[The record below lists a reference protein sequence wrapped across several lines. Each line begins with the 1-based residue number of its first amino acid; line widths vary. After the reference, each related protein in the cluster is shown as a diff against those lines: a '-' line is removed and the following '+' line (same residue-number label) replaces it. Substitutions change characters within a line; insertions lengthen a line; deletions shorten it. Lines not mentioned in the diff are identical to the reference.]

1 MLKSLSIEN
10 IAVIEK
16 ATIDFEGGFNVLT
29 GETGA
34 GKSIIIDSI
43 NMILGER
50 SSRDLI
56 RRGANKAKVV
66 ALFDQIG
73 QGALDAISQAGFD
86 PSGFADECLIQ
97 RTISIDGKSVCKIN
111 GMPITA
117 AMLRKIAVNL
127 INIHGQHDNQ
137 VLFDSSTH
145 CGFIDAIAGISD
157 ELNTYKD
164 EFTKLKKIRRELIA
178 LKEEAEAKEE
188 SEELWRFQID
198 ELTQADLKIGERE
211 QLTKRKN
218 AILNSE
224 KIASALDNAYNCI
237 NGNEAA
243 GVQGTFSLMAD
254 ALNRLEGIQPY
265 FGEIQDFLIQ
275 FRENLYSLG
284 ELKND
289 LSDFLSQID
298 YNPEELEEIEERLD
312 FIYRLSLKYGDTEE
326 EMLEYLSKIETEL
339 QKLESSD
346 ELINQVT
353 DQYNALLEKCVSMAE
368 DISAKRKKSAD
379 DFSKNIENELSF
391 LNMPSVHFSVSFEKG
406 NLSSNGFDIVEFL
419 ISTNVGDKLKPISK
433 IASGGELSRIMLAV
447 KNVLSKNDS
456 IDTLIF
462 DEIDTGVSGNAAIK
476 IAMKLKEVSAFRQVI
491 CVTHLP
497 QIASFA
503 SSHFLIEKTS
513 DSEGTYTT
521 VKQLNTEAREKE
533 LARMVYGG
541 EITSAQLKTAK
552 EMLEFAKT
560 H

>member
-10 IAVIEK
+10 VAVIEK

-56 RRGANKAKVV
+56 RRGAKQAKVV
-66 ALFDQIG
+66 ALFDKVG
-73 QGALDAISQAGFD
+73 PGAIEAIEQAGFD
-86 PSGFADECLIQ
+86 PAGFTDECLIQ
-97 RTISIDGKSVCKIN
+97 RTISADGKSVCKIN

-137 VLFDSSTH
+137 VLFDASTH
-145 CGFIDAIAGISD
+145 CGFIDAIAGISQ
-157 ELNTYKD
+157 ELNEYKE
-164 EFTKLKKIRRELIA
+164 EFVKLKKIRRELIA

-188 SEELWRFQID
+188 SEELWRFQIE
-198 ELTQADLKIGERE
+198 ELSQADIKIGERE

-224 KIASALDNAYNCI
+224 KIASALNYTYNCI
-237 NGNEAA
+237 NGNESA
-243 GVQGTFSLMAD
+243 GERGIFSVMAD

-265 FGEIQDFLIQ
+265 FGEIQDFLVQ
-275 FRENLYSLG
+275 FRETLYSIG

-289 LSDFLSQID
+289 LNDFLLQID

-312 FIYRLSLKYGDTEE
+312 FLYRLSLKYGDTEE
-326 EMLEYLSKIETEL
+326 EMLSYLSKIETEL

-353 DQYNALLEKCVSMAE
+353 DEYNKLLEKCIAMAE
-368 DISAKRKKSAD
+368 NISDKRKKAAD
-379 DFSKNIENELSF
+379 EFSKNIEKELIF

-503 SSHFLIEKTS
+503 ASHYLIEKSS
-513 DSEGTYTT
+513 DDKGTYTT
-521 VKQLNTEAREKE
+521 VKQLNTEDRELE

-552 EMLEFAKT
+552 EMLEFAKI

>member
-16 ATIDFEGGFNVLT
+16 ATIDFECGFNVLT

-56 RRGANKAKVV
+56 RRGAKQAKVI
-66 ALFDQIG
+66 ALFDKIG
-73 QGALDAISQAGFD
+73 RGALDAIAQAGFD
-86 PSGFADECLIQ
+86 PSGFTEECSIQ
-97 RTISIDGKSVCKIN
+97 RTISIDGKSVCRIN
-111 GMPITA
+111 GMPVTA

-157 ELNTYKD
+157 LLKEYKD
-164 EFTKLKKIRRELIA
+164 EFTRLKKVRRELIA
-178 LKEEAEAKEE
+178 LKEQAEAQAE
-188 SEELWRFQID
+188 SEELWRFQIE
-198 ELTQADLKIGERE
+198 ELSQADIKIGERE

-237 NGNEAA
+237 NGNESA

-265 FGEIQDFLIQ
+265 FGEIQDFLVQ

-312 FIYRLSLKYGDTEE
+312 SIYRLSLKYGDTEE
-326 EMLEYLSKIETEL
+326 EMLQYLAKIQSEL
-339 QKLESSD
+339 EKLESSD
-346 ELINQVT
+346 ELINQIT
-353 DQYNALLEKCVSMAE
+353 EEYNSLLEKCVAMAE
-368 DISAKRKKSAD
+368 NISARRKKAAD
-379 DFSKNIENELSF
+379 DFSKSIENELIF

-447 KNVLSKNDS
+447 KNVLSRNDS

-503 SSHFLIEKTS
+503 SSHYLIEKKS

-521 VKQLNTEAREKE
+521 VKPLNLDDRKKE

-541 EITSAQLKTAK
+541 EITSAQLKTAS
-552 EMLEFAKT
+552 EMLEFAET